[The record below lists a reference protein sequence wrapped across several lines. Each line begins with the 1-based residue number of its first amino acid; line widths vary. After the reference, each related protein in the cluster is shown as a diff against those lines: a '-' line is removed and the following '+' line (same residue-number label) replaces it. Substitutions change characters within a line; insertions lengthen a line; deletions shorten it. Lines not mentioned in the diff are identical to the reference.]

1 MVLVLQLLSLFCRSL
16 PLSSHSASH
25 SLDLLHFL
33 WPGPLNEMLI
43 CNLTQ
48 MKASWL
54 AGTVLP
60 TVKVVFC
67 YLGLRLPLS
76 LSHHYCIQEG
86 QKCFVFFCSA
96 HLLSSSDWSIPPLTV
111 KLRHAGWPSPGLLKS
126 KPMNDSA
133 NQVLLISDDCDWIT
147 SDYHLITDGKLTVS
161 PCRWEKMESVLY

>member
-1 MVLVLQLLSLFCRSL
+1 MDLVLQFLSLFRRSL

-43 CNLTQ
+43 CNLAQT
-48 MKASWL
+48 KASWL
-54 AGTVLP
+54 ASTVLP

-76 LSHHYCIQEG
+76 VSHHYCIQEG
-86 QKCFVFFCSA
+86 QKCLFFLFPPTYYQA
-96 HLLSSSDWSIPPLTV
+96 VIGLFPPLTV
-111 KLRHAGWPSPGLLKS
+111 KLRHTGWPSPGFLKS

-147 SDYHLITDGKLTVS
+147 LENHLITDVKLTVS
-161 PCRWEKMESVLY
+161 PCR